1 MELYLKMIKLQKKI
15 KIIYLCLITFI
26 GILFILNDNQVMA
39 MNNNPSSNINNEII
53 INNMEEFQNLMLLQ
67 RNSVQQIIN
76 ALSNHALEPEILNLL
91 NGHNQIHGQI
101 VNYQQ
106 RLLNIQ
112 QQMIRNFDNNM
123 TRIQL
128 ESECLSLENSMM
140 IAIDE
145 TPLHASESQINVL
158 RNIQINIDQKQAQIQ
173 NIIQQIRQQQRNNN
187 PNNRRRC

>member
-1 MELYLKMIKLQKKI
+1 MIKLQKKI